1 MVFFLKRHY
10 KPHNN
15 HSKHI
20 QQNNSTKE
28 GFVTRTDEDAAL
40 CCFGEKQKK
49 KRKIWNENYSWIRK
63 KAQGNM
69 LIKKWSVLHFWLFK
83 ILYDQKKIV
92 NA

>member
-49 KRKIWNENYSWIRK
+49 KERFGMKIIPGSEKRHKETCWLKNEVCSTFDCSKFFMTK
-63 KAQGNM
+63 KK
-69 LIKKWSVLHFWLFK
+69 L
-83 ILYDQKKIV
+83 
-92 NA
+92 